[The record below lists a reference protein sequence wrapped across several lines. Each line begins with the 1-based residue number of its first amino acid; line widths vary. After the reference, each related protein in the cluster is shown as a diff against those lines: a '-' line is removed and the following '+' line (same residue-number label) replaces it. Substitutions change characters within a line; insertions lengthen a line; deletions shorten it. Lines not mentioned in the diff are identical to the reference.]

1 MWGTYCDLLWYVRAG
16 CNKPR
21 FELLAPAYLN
31 AGGNLDA
38 LEKFSQH
45 DVSIR
50 AMGGHSNLSVNPAEM
65 GRVKIT
71 HEMFPQLYHVT
82 YWTNIN
88 SIYDIGLRPG
98 GLVGTADKKFSS
110 AVNRRP
116 GGVTKPTKY
125 TTPHVTTHSRPQQS
139 YLHA

>member
-1 MWGTYCDLLWYVRAG
+1 MQGDLI
-16 CNKPR
+16 
-21 FELLAPAYLN
+21 
-31 AGGNLDA
+31 A
-38 LEKFSQH
+38 LEKLSQNV
-45 DVSIR
+45 VSIR
-50 AMGGHSNLSVNPAEM
+50 AMGGHSQLGVDPAQM

-82 YWTNIN
+82 YCTNID

-98 GLVGTADKKFSS
+98 GLNKKTADKKFSS

-125 TTPHVTTHSRPQQS
+125 TTPHVTTHSRPQQP
-139 YLHA
+139 YLHAQVTHTKRETRLSA